1 MLNSDILP
9 IFFSCLLRTPV
20 KSCDLKPDSDLSYSK
35 DHSVVQL
42 STVNP
47 CQEYIG
53 GRADSDFSCAGR
65 ACEPLNAKS
74 NGSCQPLGCLL
85 IIDVDGLLV

>member
-1 MLNSDILP
+1 MNN
-9 IFFSCLLRTPV
+9 
-20 KSCDLKPDSDLSYSK
+20 CDLKPDSDLSHSK
-35 DHSVVQL
+35 EDHSVVLL

-47 CQEYIG
+47 RQEYIG

-74 NGSCQPLGCLL
+74 NGSCQPLGCLH
-85 IIDVDGLLV
+85 IDVEGLLV